1 MARTKQT
8 ARKCT
13 GALPSIR
20 KSKNTK
26 KEKERKL
33 NLLPFDIKTNIVLN
47 EQKKKLSDSKTD
59 NTLSETDN
67 IDLST
72 FALNKH
78 PIVALFDYSSQKR
91 WNNPKFSLVED
102 KGPAAEEYLIKVC
115 VNSVDYQPQFGS
127 SSENLARKY
136 AAIEALQALGMK
148 LE

>member
-47 EQKKKLSDSKTD
+47 EQKKKLS
-59 NTLSETDN
+59 
-67 IDLST
+67 I
-72 FALNKH
+72 
-78 PIVALFDYSSQKR
+78 
-91 WNNPKFSLVED
+91 
-102 KGPAAEEYLIKVC
+102 
-115 VNSVDYQPQFGS
+115 
-127 SSENLARKY
+127 
-136 AAIEALQALGMK
+136 
-148 LE
+148 